1 MKCVPCNE
9 SGDVIEGDKC
19 LNCSVDGCE
28 NGGECNSNNICECG
42 DNFDGSFCESCK
54 GELISLNGGVCNI
67 DKCNSL
73 HTNKL
78 NCKTSC
84 NTNES
89 KISSCDCDCSD
100 LTKGVCNNDG
110 ECICKDSWTGHD
122 CSNDQCSSGEII
134 CKHGGYCEA
143 TDKGEGICNCD
154 GTGFIGGLC
163 DKEFDANQI
172 SNCINNLYEYLNIGN
187 CKNLNENKKREEFQL
202 SLLLQLRKGAIN
214 HFLG

>member
-1 MKCVPCNE
+1 
-9 SGDVIEGDKC
+9 
-19 LNCSVDGCE
+19 
-28 NGGECNSNNICECG
+28 CG

-187 CKNLNENKKREEFQL
+187 CKNLNENKKRETCESNGSFFYKKESIIKCL
-202 SLLLQLRKGAIN
+202 PKLKKPVLNILDIKNKKYELI
-214 HFLG
+214 